1 MGHIRATLACWSLV
15 FVFLEVVCLE
25 VLAVAFRAD
34 SPDLFAVDVFI
45 EGIKTADDILELT
58 IFIGN
63 RYTDCT
69 GSVVAYSHFYAI
81 AVLQYVEVC
90 LLAVDSF
97 YKL

>member
-45 EGIKTADDILELT
+45 EGQ
-58 IFIGN
+58 
-63 RYTDCT
+63 
-69 GSVVAYSHFYAI
+69 SHFS
-81 AVLQYVEVC
+81 AVS
-90 LLAVDSF
+90 SF
-97 YKL
+97 PLKRW